1 MEIKDSIFD
10 TSSLA
15 TQQYITLSTLNLQIK
30 DALNKSFPYK
40 VWVVAEISEVR
51 RNTNGHCYLE
61 LVETKDGQKIAQM
74 KATIWAGK
82 FKEISKKFTTET
94 GESIRKGISIL
105 LLATVRFHELYGL
118 SLDISDIDPSYSM
131 GDLARKK
138 RETIKR
144 IKKEGLWELNKSK
157 HLPEVIQNIAVVS
170 SPTAAGYHDFCSCLD
185 NNPYRYKFT
194 YQLFPAI
201 VQGAEAVYSVPQ
213 ALKKIEKYADY
224 FDVIV
229 IVRGGGSQLDLSC
242 FDSYEIASQITI
254 SSLPVITGIGHERD
268 DTVSDMVAHL
278 KLGQPR
284 AVAEFIINKARDFE
298 LSIDDILVTL
308 THNTKESIESSKNTI
323 EMVTDKLSRC
333 ACQYLRDRKAKI
345 TNMVQ
350 KLVISTKNIIKKPE
364 ELLLRQVYAIPIL
377 CQTLISNR
385 NRSVIDMV
393 KRLVIGTRNITKIPN
408 DLILRYTNTIQIPCQ
423 ALLEKNN
430 REVIETVQRLVI
442 YARNTIRFIKEFLLR
457 HKHTIGNLYR
467 ASTINSNK
475 YINDIAKGLKVASMK
490 LLREIGYRLE
500 VIETRIR
507 DLDPV
512 NVLKRGYSIT
522 MINGKAIKTIEGIKR
537 GCVITTRL
545 YQGEI
550 ISAVE
555 STKEGGNGNGWSN

>member
-1 MEIKDSIFD
+1 LIYWVFILLLGCLFFLIMCSHYIYNKKMEIKDSIFD
-10 TSSLA
+10 TSSLT
-15 TQQYITLSTLNLQIK
+15 TQQYVTLSTLNLQIK

-40 VWVVAEISEVR
+40 VWVVAEISEIR
-51 RNTNGHCYLE
+51 CNTNGHCYLE
-61 LVETKDGQKIAQM
+61 LVETKDVQKIAQM

-94 GESIRKGISIL
+94 GETIRKGISIL
-105 LLATVRFHELYGL
+105 LLATVRFHELHGL

-157 HLPEVIQNIAVVS
+157 HLPEIIQNIAVVS

-345 TNMVQ
+345 TTMVQ

-364 ELLLRQVYAIPIL
+364 ELLLRQEHAIPIL
-377 CQTLISNR
+377 CRKLIGENS
-385 NRSVIDMV
+385 
-393 KRLVIGTRNITKIPN
+393 KKTT
-408 DLILRYTNTIQIPCQ
+408 
-423 ALLEKNN
+423 
-430 REVIETVQRLVI
+430 EVVQRLI
-442 YARNTIRFIKEFLLR
+442 IGIRNAIRAPKELLLR
-457 HKHTIGNLYR
+457 YKHIIQSFCLITGD
-467 ASTINSNK
+467 NSNK
-475 YINDIAKGLKVASMK
+475 YLNDVIRTFKNVTLK
-490 LLREIGYRLE
+490 LLRDNSYVLE